1 MNSKDSYELEELGIN
16 DRTTTILEVK
26 KIITKKNLILQLEE
40 KCNNVNVIVQRF
52 SSRLEPLI
60 SKGLPSKLVINDKLM
75 PIEDYVLKLTKVGT
89 NATSV
94 SNIRGAATPRVVLN
108 SLRDSFF
115 ILNEIKHIFPVKPT
129 FTK

>member
-1 MNSKDSYELEELGIN
+1 LNSKDSYELEELGIN